1 MPPKKNS
8 TLAGGY
14 TLPENDA
21 RRKAMTPVL
30 HTLFEKF
37 QAYENVH
44 NEYVKA
50 HQELSDA
57 FVEAFK
63 LQHQE

>member
-1 MPPKKNS
+1 
-8 TLAGGY
+8 
-14 TLPENDA
+14 
-21 RRKAMTPVL
+21 MTPVL

>member
-1 MPPKKNS
+1 
-8 TLAGGY
+8 
-14 TLPENDA
+14 
-21 RRKAMTPVL
+21 MTPVL

-63 LQHQE
+63 LQPFNVPLVVSFGCTM